1 MMVRFGID
9 RVGQYKELLEGRV
22 ALITAP
28 SGRTADNRSSIDRL
42 KEVCDLQLLL
52 APEHG
57 VRGDKG
63 AGELFEDCVDAPSG
77 LPMMSLYR
85 KGSKGLSQEALERF
99 DTLVYDIQDVGCRYY
114 TFIST
119 LKNAMEDCA
128 KANKRLVVLDRGN
141 PLGGLVEGTT
151 LQAECR
157 SFVGCWE
164 MPQRYGLTCG
174 EFARMVNGEEHIGCD
189 LHVVPCEGL
198 TREMTFSDWGR
209 LWVMPS
215 LAMPRF
221 ETALL
226 YPGTCLLEGTNWSEG
241 RGTADPFAIVG
252 APGVDADRFSEAF
265 NRLDLPGVVST
276 PVYFVPVSSK
286 HKGATCG
293 GVHLH
298 VTDGKALRPVEL
310 GYRLLELAK
319 TLFPETFALLPP
331 YSEGGKPFMALLAGN
346 RALED
351 ADWTAEG
358 ILSGQAR
365 DCAAFAEKAEP
376 YRLY

>member
-1 MMVRFGID
+1 MILFGID
-9 RVGQYKELLEGRV
+9 RVAEYRELLAGRV

-42 KEVCDLQLLL
+42 REVCDLQLLL

-63 AGELFEDCVDAPSG
+63 AGELFDDCVDGPSG

-85 KGSKGLSQEALERF
+85 RDGKGLSPQVLDRF

-119 LKNAMEDCA
+119 LRNAMAGCA
-128 KANKRLVVLDRGN
+128 GAGKRLVVLDRGN
-141 PLGGLVEGTT
+141 PLGGTVEGTL
-151 LQAECR
+151 LQRECC

-174 EFARMVNGEEHIGCD
+174 EFARMVNGEERLGCD
-189 LHVVPCEGL
+189 LQVVPCAGL
-198 TREMTFSDWGR
+198 TRSMMFSDWGR
-209 LWVMPS
+209 VWVMPS

-226 YPGTCLLEGTNWSEG
+226 YPGTCLFEGTSWSEG
-241 RGTADPFAIVG
+241 RGTADPFAMVG
-252 APGVDADRFSEAF
+252 APGVDAEGLSRAF
-265 NRLDLPGVVST
+265 NALGLPGVEST
-276 PVYFVPVSSK
+276 PVYFVPTASK
-286 HKGATCG
+286 HRGEVCG

-298 VTDGKALRPVEL
+298 VTDGHRIRPVEL
-310 GYRLLELAK
+310 GFRLVELAR
-319 TLFPETFALLPP
+319 TAFPGTFSVLPP
-331 YSEGGKPFMALLAGN
+331 QTAGGTCFLSLLAG
-346 RALED
+346 RRDMEEPD
-351 ADWTAEG
+351 WSADT
-358 ILSGQAR
+358 LLRNQAA
-365 DCAAFAEKAEP
+365 DCAAFREQAEQ

>member
-1 MMVRFGID
+1 MVKFGID
-9 RVGQYKELLEGRV
+9 RVEEYKELLAGRV

-42 KEVCDLQLLL
+42 KAVCNLCLLL

-63 AGELFEDCVDAPSG
+63 AGELFEDCVDQPSG

-85 KGSKGLSQEALERF
+85 KGSKGLSEEALARF

-119 LKNAMEDCA
+119 LRNAMADCA
-128 KANKRLVVLDRGN
+128 RAGKRLVVLDRGN
-141 PLGGLVEGTT
+141 PLGGGVEGTL
-151 LQAECR
+151 LQTAYR
-157 SFVGCWE
+157 SFVGCWQL
-164 MPQRYGLTCG
+164 PQRYGLTCG
-174 EFARMVNGEEHIGCD
+174 EFARMVNAEEKIGCD
-189 LHVVPCEGL
+189 LHIVPCEGL
-198 TREMTFSDWGR
+198 TREMTFADWGR

-226 YPGTCLLEGTNWSEG
+226 YPGTCLFEGTNWSEG

-252 APGVDADRFSEAF
+252 APGVDADKFSDAF
-265 NRLDLPGVVST
+265 NGLGLPGVLST
-276 PVYFVPVSSK
+276 PVYFVPNASK
-286 HKGATCG
+286 HQGKTCG
-293 GVHLH
+293 GIHLH
-298 VTDGKALRPVEL
+298 VTDGKSLRPVEL
-310 GYRLLELAK
+310 GWRLVALAR
-319 TLFPETFALLPP
+319 TMFPDTFALLPP
-331 YSEGGKPFMALLAGN
+331 YTEGGKPFISLLQGGPE
-346 RALED
+346 LEEPCR
-351 ADWTAEG
+351 TVEQ
-358 ILSGQAR
+358 LMERQR
-365 DCAAFAEKAEP
+365 EECRAFAEKAEP